1 VFEITKPFLH
11 FGLRFYAGSRQVLPY
26 FYSIA
31 AGWNDYFRSYE
42 KDILMK
48 KTNIF
53 YQLLIGV
60 ALCGCM
66 YCGNGGQNNSG
77 QPYDSTKNNS
87 DSMSAAHDRDP
98 ATAYPQP
105 PVTGSN
111 QDSSRTKDS
120 SKVKDTQNRPG
131 Y

>member
-1 VFEITKPFLH
+1 MIILEVTL
-11 FGLRFYAGSRQVLPY
+11 
-26 FYSIA
+26 
-31 AGWNDYFRSYE
+31 

-48 KTNIF
+48 KNNIF

-60 ALCGCM
+60 TICGCM
-66 YCGNGGQNNSG
+66 YCGNGTSG
-77 QPYDSTKNNS
+77 DGSQEFDSTANKS
-87 DSMSAAHDRDP
+87 DDSMNAAHHVDP
-98 ATAYPQP
+98 ANAYPQP

-120 SKVKDTQNRPG
+120 ARIKDTPNRPG